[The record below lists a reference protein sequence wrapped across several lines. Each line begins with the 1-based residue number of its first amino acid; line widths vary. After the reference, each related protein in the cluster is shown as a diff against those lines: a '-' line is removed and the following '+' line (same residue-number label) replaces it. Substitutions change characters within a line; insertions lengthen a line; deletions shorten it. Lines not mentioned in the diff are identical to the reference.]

1 MKIAT
6 LEKICDFYEVSI
18 VDVIKRAL
26 NYTKEGSNA
35 IREPLMSYG
44 SGNEYLELLKEKLKF
59 KEQQVDFYKE
69 ELRKYK
75 NNKKPHLKRQGR
87 CPEILFR
94 SGYVLFF
101 SNTCF
106 SSPNRFIH
114 SITSFVF
121 QSSLSSYR

>member
-26 NYTKEGSNA
+26 NYTTEGVKAVS
-35 IREPLMSYG
+35 EPRVSYQSDYG
-44 SGNEYLELLKEKLKF
+44 YIELLKEKLEF

-75 NNKKPHLKRQGR
+75 NQNNNLKK
-87 CPEILFR
+87 
-94 SGYVLFF
+94 
-101 SNTCF
+101 
-106 SSPNRFIH
+106 SS
-114 SITSFVF
+114 S
-121 QSSLSSYR
+121 